1 MVEVVGSI
9 SNSVQGAY
17 SYVLSV
23 VPTWLGNAINIFLL
37 AVLIVV
43 VSIFIW
49 EFYKTLSKVNFIN
62 LNLRKYNRVKH
73 PVLSKAFAVVLY
85 LIENILL
92 MPILILIWFAALAI
106 FLLVIADE
114 KSINQIL
121 ILSTALVTAIRM
133 LSYYNEEV
141 SKDVAKL
148 FPFISLSVFLLSP
161 EQLKIENI
169 IGNLSSIPSLFGDII
184 SFLIFVLIIEI
195 ILRFFYSVSEIIK
208 SEDDFG
214 VLRENNT
221 IKLN

>member
-1 MVEVVGSI
+1 MESHQLI
-9 SNSVQGAY
+9 N
-17 SYVLSV
+17 VL
-23 VPTWLGNAINIFLL
+23 
-37 AVLIVV
+37 
-43 VSIFIW
+43 
-49 EFYKTLSKVNFIN
+49 
-62 LNLRKYNRVKH
+62 
-73 PVLSKAFAVVLY
+73 FAVVLY

-214 VLRENNT
+214 VLRENNI